1 MCPWRTGSRSASSPA
16 TEASYSPSPCTRIGS
31 SQAWAAGGIALLAA
45 PQPITAA
52 ALLGQALQVSGCGRS
67 RPKGRLRCG
76 REARLK
82 SPILRFTAT
91 GSDDRCIRVWRMGSA
106 GASQRGDWECERT
119 LTGHNGGVVGVCF
132 IQGVPPPR
140 APRRPAAP
148 PPSRCASCTPRDT
161 ASHHGHGSAR
171 PHLSRKWHDLRPTS
185 T

>member
-1 MCPWRTGSRSASSPA
+1 MEDWEQIGILSGHRGLVLALAVYKDRLISGLGSRWNSPPGGA
-16 TEASYSPSPCTRIGS
+16 TAHHRGR
-31 SQAWAAGGIALLAA
+31 
-45 PQPITAA
+45 
-52 ALLGQALQVSGCGRS
+52 LGQALQVSGCGRS

>member
-31 SQAWAAGGIALLAA
+31 SQAWAAGGIALLVA

-52 ALLGQALQVSGCGRS
+52 AWGRLS
-67 RPKGRLRCG
+67 RFLAAAAHGPKGRLRCG

-82 SPILRFTAT
+82 SPILRLTAT

-148 PPSRCASCTPRDT
+148 PPSRGASCTPRDT
-161 ASHHGHGSAR
+161 AFT
-171 PHLSRKWHDLRPTS
+171 SRTRQRTAPPLAQVA
-185 T
+185 